1 MKFVLVF
8 PSPDRTFQF
17 LMEPFIV
24 IFQIFQHKQHTN
36 GPSLKP
42 TEPL

>member
-1 MKFVLVF
+1 MKFALVF
-8 PSPDRTFQF
+8 PSPVGTFQF
-17 LMEPFIV
+17 MV
-24 IFQIFQHKQHTN
+24 ILQIFQHKEHRK

>member
-1 MKFVLVF
+1 MKFALVF
-8 PSPDRTFQF
+8 PSPVGTFQF
-17 LMEPFIV
+17 LMEPFMV
-24 IFQIFQHKQHTN
+24 ILQIFQHKEHRK